1 MLSLKQK
8 IALGIASA
16 VYAAQCT
23 YSYKLY
29 KANKILLDAG
39 EKMVDFSNRS
49 AYMNLYLIV
58 KLAESDVGLTEFDR
72 QVMSNPPLLI
82 DPENPNL
89 FGEVFERYAAS
100 GFDGTVVEDFFK
112 TLEKIRTADQG

>member
-1 MLSLKQK
+1 MLSPKQK

-29 KANKILLDAG
+29 KANKILADAG
-39 EKMVDFSNRS
+39 DKMVDFSQRA
-49 AYMNLYLIV
+49 AYMNLYLIF
-58 KLAESDVGLTEFDR
+58 KLAESDVQLTDFDR
-72 QVMSNPPLLI
+72 QVMTDPPRLI

-89 FGEVFERYAAS
+89 FGEVFQRYAES
-100 GFDGTVVEDFFK
+100 GFNETVVEEFFK
-112 TLEKIRTADQG
+112 QLEEIRTADQG